1 MTPKSDGGRKIS
13 ANFAVFIITFLV
25 FTTLVVFAVLLFL
38 SYENMYNSLVVKVIT
53 GTDSVADNLSADISS
68 LTSMQ
73 PGTFRYTMD
82 NDGSDNFKN
91 SRLVDRFV
99 NSEIYRDSGS
109 IYFVDVE
116 GRIYSRNSR
125 EFESADSLP
134 VEQGAG
140 RTTYLSDPAVL
151 NLIKEADKGGA
162 KGDSSKDPRK
172 VMSISCRKIKGTPY
186 FCLVRN
192 VETTTETFNEYINVI
207 FVPAMIAMVIAI
219 VLYAVFVYLS
229 LMPIKEISRAIA
241 SVAEGD
247 FSVRVSRRF
256 SVPEDY
262 SSFAVSSEFTEM
274 GMTVNNMIESLENS
288 ERDRQMFISSIA
300 HDIRTPLTSINGF
313 VTAMTDGTIP
323 PEKHDHYLM
332 LIKQQSDRIRTLVTQ
347 MTEASSL
354 SHVDPKMME
363 EFNISD
369 MINDIVDNLEAQLFN
384 KDITVIKSLDPGPGI
399 MAYGEAQQLCRVII
413 NIITNAIK
421 FTPQGGS
428 IKITTT
434 SEPRNKRIMIQIEDS
449 GAGVEE
455 SKRKRIFESF
465 YKADTS
471 RKVEGFGLGL
481 YICKQI
487 LAAHGQTIS
496 CEDGTELGGARFVFY
511 FPFPPE
517 DKQE

>member
-1 MTPKSDGGRKIS
+1 MAPKSDGGRKIS

-25 FTTLVVFAVLLFL
+25 FTTFVVFAVLLFL
-38 SYENMYNSLVVKVIT
+38 SYENMYNNLVIRVIE
-53 GTDSVADNLSADISS
+53 GTDDVALNLSADITS
-68 LTSMQ
+68 LTAMQ
-73 PGTFRYTMD
+73 SGEFRYTMD
-82 NDGSDNFKN
+82 NDGTDNFKN
-91 SRLVDRFV
+91 SRIVDRFV
-99 NSEIYRDSGS
+99 NSEIYRNSGS
-109 IYFVDVE
+109 IYLVDAE
-116 GRIYSRNSR
+116 GRILSRNSR
-125 EFESADSLP
+125 EFEAADSIP
-134 VEQGAG
+134 VKQGAG
-140 RTTYLSDPAVL
+140 GNMYISDAGVL
-151 NLIKEADKGGA
+151 DLITIADKNGRA
-162 KGDSSKDPRK
+162 GDAGKDPRS
-172 VMSISCRKIKGTPY
+172 VSSISCMKIKGTAY
-186 FCLVRN
+186 FCIVRN
-192 VETTTETFNEYINVI
+192 YETTVATFNEYLNVI
-207 FVPAMIAMVIAI
+207 FIPAMIAMII
-219 VLYAVFVYLS
+219 SIILYAVFVYLS
-229 LMPIKEISRAIA
+229 LMPIKDISSAIA

-247 FSVRVSRRF
+247 FSVRVSPRF
-256 SVPEDY
+256 SQLEDY
-262 SSFAVSSEFTEM
+262 SSFSVSSEFTEM
-274 GMTVNNMIESLENS
+274 GRTVNNMIESLENA
-288 ERDRQMFISSIA
+288 ERDREMFISSIA

-323 PEKHDHYLM
+323 PEKHDHYLN

-363 EFNISD
+363 DFNISD
-369 MINDIVDNLEAQLFN
+369 MINDIIDNLEAQLSN
-384 KDITVIKSLDPGPGI
+384 KDITIIKSLDPGPGI
-399 MAYGEAQQLCRVII
+399 TAYGEAQQLCRVII

-428 IKITTT
+428 IKVTTT
-434 SEPRNKRIMIQIEDS
+434 SEPRNRRIMIQVEDS

-465 YKADTS
+465 YKADPS

-517 DKQE
+517 KKQE

>member
-1 MTPKSDGGRKIS
+1 MAPKSDGGRKIS

-38 SYENMYNSLVVKVIT
+38 SYENMYNNLVIKVVE
-53 GTDSVADNLSADISS
+53 GTDDVALNLSADITA

-73 PGTFRYTMD
+73 PGEFRYTMD

-91 SRLVDRFV
+91 SRIIDRLV
-99 NSEIYRDSGS
+99 NSDIYRNSGS
-109 IYFVDVE
+109 IYLVDAE
-116 GRIYSRNSR
+116 GRILSRNSR
-125 EFESADSLP
+125 EFESEDSLA
-134 VEQGAG
+134 VKQGAG
-140 RTTYLSDPAVL
+140 GYMYISGENVL
-151 NLIKEADKGGA
+151 ELIKYADMNNRS
-162 KGDSSKDPRK
+162 GDSGKSPRS
-172 VMSISCRKIKGTPY
+172 VTSISCMKIKETGY
-186 FCLVRN
+186 FCIVN
-192 VETTTETFNEYINVI
+192 NYESTDATFAEYLNVI
-207 FVPAMIAMVIAI
+207 FIPAMIAMII
-219 VLYAVFVYLS
+219 SIILYAVFVYLS
-229 LMPIKEISRAIA
+229 LMPIKDISRAIA

-247 FSVRVSRRF
+247 FSVRVSPKF
-256 SVPEDY
+256 SEPEDF
-262 SSFAVSSEFTEM
+262 SNFSVSSEFTEM
-274 GMTVNNMIESLENS
+274 GMTVNNMIESLENA
-288 ERDRQMFISSIA
+288 EHDREMFISSIA

-323 PEKHDHYLM
+323 PEKHDHYLN

-369 MINDIVDNLEAQLFN
+369 MINDIIDNLEAQLSN
-384 KDITVIKSLDPGPGI
+384 KDITIIKSLDPGPGI
-399 MAYGEAQQLCRVII
+399 TAYGEAQQLCRVII

-428 IKITTT
+428 IKVTTT
-434 SEPRNKRIMIQIEDS
+434 SEPRNRRIMIQVEDS

-465 YKADTS
+465 YKADPS

-487 LAAHGQTIS
+487 LAAHGETIS

-517 DKQE
+517 NKQE

>member
-1 MTPKSDGGRKIS
+1 MAPKSDGGRKIS

-38 SYENMYNSLVVKVIT
+38 SYENMYNNLIIKVIS
-53 GTDSVADNLSADISS
+53 GTDTVTDNLSSDISS
-68 LTSMQ
+68 IISLQT
-73 PGTFRYTMD
+73 GEFRYTMD

-91 SRLVDRFV
+91 SRIVDRFV

-109 IYFVDVE
+109 IYLVDIE

-125 EFESADSLP
+125 EFDSADSLK
-134 VEQGAG
+134 VKQGNG
-140 RTTYLSDPAVL
+140 GNTYLSEGSVL
-151 NLIKEADKGGA
+151 ELIKTADKNGKAGS
-162 KGDSSKDPRK
+162 SSKTPR
-172 VMSISCRKIKGTPY
+172 SISSVSCMKIKGTPY

-192 VETTTETFNEYINVI
+192 YETTSDTFTEYINVI
-207 FVPAMIAMVIAI
+207 FIPAMIAMIIAI

-229 LMPIKEISRAIA
+229 LMPIKDISRAIA

-247 FSVRVSRRF
+247 FSVRVNPRYSE
-256 SVPEDY
+256 PEDY

-274 GMTVNNMIESLENS
+274 GMTVNNMIESLENA
-288 ERDRQMFISSIA
+288 ERDREMFISSIA

-354 SHVDPKMME
+354 SHV
-363 EFNISD
+363 
-369 MINDIVDNLEAQLFN
+369 
-384 KDITVIKSLDPGPGI
+384 T
-399 MAYGEAQQLCRVII
+399 AYGEAQQLCRVII

-428 IKITTT
+428 IKVTTT
-434 SEPRNKRIMIQIEDS
+434 SEPRNKRIMIQVEDS

-465 YKADTS
+465 YKADPS

>member
-1 MTPKSDGGRKIS
+1 MAPKSDGGRKIS

-38 SYENMYNSLVVKVIT
+38 SYENMYNSLVIKVID
-53 GTDSVADNLSADISS
+53 GTDEVALNLSADITS

-73 PGTFRYTMD
+73 SGDFRYTMD

-91 SRLVDRFV
+91 SRIIDRFV
-99 NSEIYRDSGS
+99 NSEIYRKSGS
-109 IYFVDVE
+109 IYLVDGE
-116 GRIYSRNSR
+116 GRILCRNSR
-125 EFESADSLP
+125 ELESVDSVSVKQGNGGYMYISDMHLLEMIKYAD
-134 VEQGAG
+134 ENG
-140 RTTYLSDPAVL
+140 RA
-151 NLIKEADKGGA
+151 
-162 KGDSSKDPRK
+162 GDSNKNPK
-172 VMSISCRKIKGTPY
+172 SITSVSCMKIKGTPY
-186 FCLVRN
+186 FCIVN
-192 VETTTETFNEYINVI
+192 NSETTGATVTEYLNVI
-207 FVPAMIAMVIAI
+207 FIPAMIAMII
-219 VLYAVFVYLS
+219 SIILYAVFVYLS
-229 LMPIKEISRAIA
+229 LMPIKDISRAIA

-247 FSVRVSRRF
+247 FSVRVSPRF
-256 SVPEDY
+256 SEPEDF
-262 SSFAVSSEFTEM
+262 SNFSVSSEFTEM
-274 GMTVNNMIESLENS
+274 GMTVNNMIESLENA
-288 ERDRQMFISSIA
+288 ERDREMFISSIA

-323 PEKHDHYLM
+323 PEKHDHYLN

-354 SHVDPKMME
+354 SHVDPKMMD

-369 MINDIVDNLEAQLFN
+369 MINDIVDNLEAQLSN
-384 KDITVIKSLDPGPGI
+384 KDITIIKSLDPGPGI
-399 MAYGEAQQLCRVII
+399 TAYGEAQQLCRVII

-428 IKITTT
+428 IKVTTT
-434 SEPRNKRIMIQIEDS
+434 SEPRNKRIMIQVEDS

-465 YKADTS
+465 YKADPS

-496 CEDGTELGGARFVFY
+496 CEDGTELGGVRFVVD
-511 FPFPPE
+511 FPFPP
-517 DKQE
+517 DKKQE

>member
-1 MTPKSDGGRKIS
+1 MAPKADGGRKIS

-38 SYENMYNSLVVKVIT
+38 SYENMYNNLVIKVIN
-53 GTDSVADNLSADISS
+53 GTDTVGHNLASDITS

-73 PGTFRYTMD
+73 PGEFRYTMD
-82 NDGSDNFKN
+82 NDGSENFKN
-91 SRLVDRFV
+91 SRIVDRFV
-99 NSEIYRDSGS
+99 NSEIYRESGS
-109 IYFVDVE
+109 IYFVDKD
-116 GRIYSRNSR
+116 GRILSRNSR
-125 EFESADSLP
+125 EFEAEDSLA
-134 VEQGAG
+134 VKEGTGRNSYLADEDVLSLIRQAEKDGKAG
-140 RTTYLSDPAVL
+140 SSSQKPRSVTSTYCT
-151 NLIKEADKGGA
+151 
-162 KGDSSKDPRK
+162 K
-172 VMSISCRKIKGTPY
+172 VSGIPY
-186 FCLVRN
+186 FILVKN
-192 VETTTETFNEYINVI
+192 YETTMDTFTEYINVI
-207 FVPAMIAMVIAI
+207 FVPAMIAMVISI
-219 VLYAVFVYLS
+219 ILYAVFVYLS

-274 GMTVNNMIESLENS
+274 GMTVNNMIESLENA
-288 ERDRQMFISSIA
+288 ERDREMFISSIA

-363 EFNISD
+363 DFNISD
-369 MINDIVDNLEAQLFN
+369 MINDIIDNLEAQLSN
-384 KDITVIKSLDPGPGI
+384 KDITIIKSLDPGPGI
-399 MAYGEAQQLCRVII
+399 TAYGDAQQLCRVII

-428 IKITTT
+428 IKVSTT
-434 SEPRNKRIMIQIEDS
+434 SEPRNRRIMIQVEDS

-465 YKADTS
+465 YKADPS

-517 DKQE
+517 KQG

>member
-1 MTPKSDGGRKIS
+1 MAPKADGGRKIS
-13 ANFAVFIITFLV
+13 ANFAVSIITFLV

-38 SYENMYNSLVVKVIT
+38 SYENMYNSLVVRVIN
-53 GTDSVADNLSADISS
+53 GTDTVGHNLASDITS

-73 PGTFRYTMD
+73 PGEFRYTMD
-82 NDGSDNFKN
+82 NDGSENFKN
-91 SRLVDRFV
+91 SRIVDRFV
-99 NSEIYRDSGS
+99 NSEIYRESGS
-109 IYFVDVE
+109 IYFVDQD

-125 EFESADSLP
+125 EFETEDSLS
-134 VEQGAG
+134 VKEGSG
-140 RTTYLSDPAVL
+140 RITYLADESVL
-151 NLIKEADKGGA
+151 NLIKIADKEG
-162 KGDSSKDPRK
+162 KSGDSSQKPRN
-172 VMSISCRKIKGTPY
+172 VSSISCVKVSGTPY
-186 FCLVRN
+186 FIVVKN
-192 VETTTETFNEYINVI
+192 YETTMDTFTEYINVI
-207 FVPAMIAMVIAI
+207 FVPAMIAMVISI
-219 VLYAVFVYLS
+219 ILYAVFVYLS

-274 GMTVNNMIESLENS
+274 GMTVNNMIESLENA
-288 ERDRQMFISSIA
+288 ERDREMFISSIA

-363 EFNISD
+363 DFNISD
-369 MINDIVDNLEAQLFN
+369 MINDIIDNLEAQLSN
-384 KDITVIKSLDPGPGI
+384 KDITIIKSLDPGPGI
-399 MAYGEAQQLCRVII
+399 TAYGDAQQLCRVII

-428 IKITTT
+428 IKVSTT
-434 SEPRNKRIMIQIEDS
+434 SEPRNRRIMIQIEDS

-465 YKADTS
+465 YKADPS

-517 DKQE
+517 KQE

>member
-1 MTPKSDGGRKIS
+1 MAPKADGGRKIS

-38 SYENMYNSLVVKVIT
+38 SYENMYNNLVVKVIN
-53 GTDSVADNLSADISS
+53 GTDTVGHNLASDITS

-73 PGTFRYTMD
+73 PGEFRYTMD
-82 NDGSDNFKN
+82 NDGSENFKN
-91 SRLVDRFV
+91 SRIVDRFV
-99 NSEIYRDSGS
+99 NSEIYRESGS
-109 IYFVDVE
+109 IYFVDKD
-116 GRIYSRNSR
+116 GRILSRNSR
-125 EFESADSLP
+125 EFEAEDSLA
-134 VEQGAG
+134 VKEGTGRNSYLADEDVLSLIRQAEKDGKAG
-140 RTTYLSDPAVL
+140 SSSQKPRSVTSTYCT
-151 NLIKEADKGGA
+151 
-162 KGDSSKDPRK
+162 K
-172 VMSISCRKIKGTPY
+172 VSGTPY
-186 FCLVRN
+186 FILVKN
-192 VETTTETFNEYINVI
+192 YETTMDTFTEYINVI
-207 FVPAMIAMVIAI
+207 FVPAMIAMVISI
-219 VLYAVFVYLS
+219 ILYAVFVYLS

-274 GMTVNNMIESLENS
+274 GRTVNRMIESL
-288 ERDRQMFISSIA
+288 

-363 EFNISD
+363 DFNISD
-369 MINDIVDNLEAQLFN
+369 MINDIIDNLEAQLSN
-384 KDITVIKSLDPGPGI
+384 KDITIIKSLDPGPGI
-399 MAYGEAQQLCRVII
+399 TAYGEAQQLCRVII

-428 IKITTT
+428 IKVSTT
-434 SEPRNKRIMIQIEDS
+434 SEPRNRRIMIQVEDS

-465 YKADTS
+465 YKADPS

-517 DKQE
+517 KQG

>member
-1 MTPKSDGGRKIS
+1 MAPKADGGRKIS

-38 SYENMYNSLVVKVIT
+38 SYENMYNNLVVEVIT
-53 GTDSVADNLSADISS
+53 GTDSVAGNLSSDISS

-73 PGTFRYTMD
+73 AGEFRYTMD

-99 NSEIYRDSGS
+99 NSEIYRGRGS
-109 IYFVDVE
+109 IYLVDNE
-116 GRIYSRNSR
+116 GRIFSRNSR
-125 EFESADSLP
+125 ESDSSDSIA
-134 VEQGAG
+134 VKQGTGRNTYVAEQHILDMIKVAEKDG
-140 RTTYLSDPAVL
+140 RA
-151 NLIKEADKGGA
+151 
-162 KGDSSKDPRK
+162 GDSSKSPRN
-172 VMSISCRKIKGTPY
+172 VSSISCVKIKGTPY
-186 FCLVRN
+186 FCLVKN
-192 VETTTETFNEYINVI
+192 SETTVETFSEYINVI
-207 FVPAMIAMVIAI
+207 FIPAMIAMVIAI
-219 VLYAVFVYLS
+219 ILYAVFVYLS
-229 LMPIKEISRAIA
+229 LMPIKDISRAIA

-247 FSVRVSRRF
+247 FSVRVSPRF
-256 SVPEDY
+256 SEPEDY

-274 GMTVNNMIESLENS
+274 GMTVNNMIESLENA
-288 ERDRQMFISSIA
+288 ERDREMFISSIA

-323 PEKHDHYLM
+323 PEKHDHYLN

-369 MINDIVDNLEAQLFN
+369 MINDIIDNLEAQLSN
-384 KDITVIKSLDPGPGI
+384 KDITIIKSLDPGPGI
-399 MAYGEAQQLCRVII
+399 TAYGEAQQLCRVII

-428 IKITTT
+428 IKVTTT
-434 SEPRNKRIMIQIEDS
+434 SEPRSRRIMIQVEDS

-465 YKADTS
+465 YKADPS

-517 DKQE
+517 NRQE

>member
-1 MTPKSDGGRKIS
+1 MAPKADGGRKIS

-38 SYENMYNSLVVKVIT
+38 SYENMYNSLVIKVIS
-53 GTDSVADNLSADISS
+53 GTDDVAKNLSSDITSI
-68 LTSMQ
+68 TSMQ
-73 PGTFRYTMD
+73 PGEFRYTMD
-82 NDGSDNFKN
+82 NDGSENFKN

-109 IYFVDVE
+109 IYFVDKD

-125 EFESADSLP
+125 KFDSDDSLA
-134 VEQGAG
+134 VKEGTG
-140 RTTYLSDPAVL
+140 RNTYLADQNVL
-151 NLIKEADKGGA
+151 ELIKVAEKDGF
-162 KGDSSKDPRK
+162 KGDSSQNPRN
-172 VMSISCRKIKGTPY
+172 VTSISCVKVKGTDY
-186 FCLVRN
+186 FILVRN
-192 VETTTETFNEYINVI
+192 NESTVETFTEYINVI
-207 FVPAMIAMVIAI
+207 FIPAMIAMVISI

-229 LMPIKEISRAIA
+229 LMPIKDISRAIA

-247 FSVRVSRRF
+247 FSVRVSPRY
-256 SVPEDY
+256 SEPEDY
-262 SSFAVSSEFTEM
+262 SSFAVSSEFTVM
-274 GMTVNNMIESLENS
+274 GMTVNNMIESLENA
-288 ERDRQMFISSIA
+288 EHDREMFISSIA

-363 EFNISD
+363 PFNISD
-369 MINDIVDNLEAQLFN
+369 MINDIIDNLEAQLSN
-384 KDITVIKSLDPGPGI
+384 KDITIIKSLDPGPGI
-399 MAYGEAQQLCRVII
+399 TAYGEAQQLCRVII

-428 IKITTT
+428 IKVSTT
-434 SEPRNKRIMIQIEDS
+434 SEPRNRRIMIQVEDS

-465 YKADTS
+465 YKADPS

-517 DKQE
+517 NQE

>member
-1 MTPKSDGGRKIS
+1 MAPKADGGRKIS

-38 SYENMYNSLVVKVIT
+38 SYENMYNNLVIRVIS
-53 GTDSVADNLSADISS
+53 GTDTVAKNLSSDISS

-73 PGTFRYTMD
+73 PGEFRYTMD
-82 NDGSDNFKN
+82 NDGSENFKN

-125 EFESADSLP
+125 DFESADSLN
-134 VEQGAG
+134 VKEGTG
-140 RTTYLSDPAVL
+140 RNTYIADQSVL
-151 NLIKEADKGGA
+151 DLIKAAEKDGF
-162 KGDSSKDPRK
+162 KGDSSQNPRN
-172 VMSISCRKIKGTPY
+172 VTSISCVKVKGTPY
-186 FCLVRN
+186 YCLVSN
-192 VETTTETFNEYINVI
+192 NETTVETFSEYINVI
-207 FVPAMIAMVIAI
+207 FIPALIAMIISI

-229 LMPIKEISRAIA
+229 LMPIKDISRAIA

-247 FSVRVSRRF
+247 FSVRVSPRF
-256 SVPEDY
+256 SEPEDY
-262 SSFAVSSEFTEM
+262 SSFAVSSEFTVM
-274 GMTVNNMIESLENS
+274 GMTVNNMIESLENA
-288 ERDRQMFISSIA
+288 ERDREMFISSIA

-354 SHVDPKMME
+354 SHADPKMME
-363 EFNISD
+363 AFNISD
-369 MINDIVDNLEAQLFN
+369 MINDIIDNLEAQLSD
-384 KDITVIKSLDPGPGI
+384 KDIMIIKSLDPGPGI
-399 MAYGEAQQLCRVII
+399 TAYGEAQQLCRVII

-428 IKITTT
+428 IKVTTT
-434 SEPRNKRIMIQIEDS
+434 SEPRNRRIMITSSREVKSRMI
-449 GAGVEE
+449 
-455 SKRKRIFESF
+455 SF
-465 YKADTS
+465 FFT
-471 RKVEGFGLGL
+471 
-481 YICKQI
+481 
-487 LAAHGQTIS
+487 
-496 CEDGTELGGARFVFY
+496 VF
-511 FPFPPE
+511 PCP
-517 DKQE
+517 D

>member
-1 MTPKSDGGRKIS
+1 MAPKADGGRKIS

-38 SYENMYNSLVVKVIT
+38 SYENMYNNLVVRVIT
-53 GTDSVADNLSADISS
+53 GTDNVAVDLSSDITS
-68 LTSMQ
+68 LTAMQ
-73 PGTFRYTMD
+73 PGEFRYTMD
-82 NDGSDNFKN
+82 NDGSENFKN
-91 SRLVDRFV
+91 SRIVDRFV
-99 NSEIYRDSGS
+99 NSEIYRGSGS
-109 IYFVDVE
+109 IYFVDKG

-125 EFESADSLP
+125 ELESEDSLA
-134 VEQGAG
+134 VKQGDG
-140 RTTYLSDPAVL
+140 RVYYLADERVL
-151 NLIKEADKGGA
+151 EMIQIADQEGRA
-162 KGDSSKDPRK
+162 GDSIRKPRN
-172 VMSISCRKIKGTPY
+172 VSSISCVKIKGTQY
-186 FCLVRN
+186 FCVVKN
-192 VETTTETFNEYINVI
+192 FETTVDTFSEYINVI
-207 FVPAMIAMVIAI
+207 FIPAMIAMIIAI
-219 VLYAVFVYLS
+219 ILYAVFVYLS
-229 LMPIKEISRAIA
+229 LMPIKDISRVIA

-247 FSVRVSRRF
+247 FSVRVSPRF
-256 SVPEDY
+256 SDPEDY

-274 GMTVNNMIESLENS
+274 GTTVNNMIESLENA
-288 ERDRQMFISSIA
+288 EKDREMFISSIA

-363 EFNISD
+363 PFNISD
-369 MINDIVDNLEAQLFN
+369 MINDIVDNLEAQLSN

-399 MAYGEAQQLCRVII
+399 TAYGEAQQLCRVII

-428 IKITTT
+428 IKVTTT
-434 SEPRNKRIMIQIEDS
+434 SEPRERRIMIQIEDS

-465 YKADTS
+465 YKGDPS

-487 LAAHGQTIS
+487 LAGHGQTIS
-496 CEDGTELGGARFVFY
+496 CEEGTELGGARFVFY

-517 DKQE
+517 KQD

>member
-1 MTPKSDGGRKIS
+1 MAPKSDGGRKIS

-38 SYENMYNSLVVKVIT
+38 SYENMYNNLYVKVVD
-53 GTDSVADNLSADISS
+53 GTDYVASNLSSDITA

-73 PGTFRYTMD
+73 SGEFRYTMD
-82 NDGSDNFKN
+82 NDSSDNFKN
-91 SRLVDRFV
+91 SRIIDRLVNAD
-99 NSEIYRDSGS
+99 IYRDSGS
-109 IYFVDVE
+109 IYLVDKE
-116 GRIYSRNSR
+116 GRVLSRNSK
-125 EFESADSLP
+125 EFDASDSLM
-134 VEQGAG
+134 VKQGQG
-140 RTTYLSDPAVL
+140 GNTYL
-151 NLIKEADKGGA
+151 ADKSVLEMILVADKTGRA
-162 KGDSSKDPRK
+162 VENSKNPK
-172 VMSISCRKIKGTPY
+172 NVTSVTCVKIKGTSY
-186 FCLVRN
+186 FCFVN
-192 VETTTETFNEYINVI
+192 NNETTEETISEFLSVI
-207 FVPAMIAMVIAI
+207 FIPAMIAMVIAI
-219 VLYAVFVYLS
+219 ILYAVFVYLS
-229 LMPIKEISRAIA
+229 LMPIKDISRAIA

-247 FSVRVSRRF
+247 FSVRVSPRF
-256 SVPEDY
+256 SEPEDF
-262 SSFAVSSEFTEM
+262 SSFAISSEFTEM

-288 ERDRQMFISSIA
+288 EHDREMFISSIA

-323 PEKHDHYLM
+323 PEKHDHYLN

-363 EFNISD
+363 DFNISD
-369 MINDIVDNLEAQLFN
+369 MINDIIDNLEAQLSN
-384 KDITVIKSLDPGPGI
+384 KDITIIKSLDPGPGI
-399 MAYGEAQQLCRVII
+399 TAYGEAQQLCRVII

-428 IKITTT
+428 IKVTTL
-434 SEPRNKRIMIQIEDS
+434 SEPRNRRILIQIEDS

-465 YKADTS
+465 YKGDPS

-487 LAAHGQTIS
+487 LAGHGQTIS

-517 DKQE
+517 QNQG

>member
-1 MTPKSDGGRKIS
+1 MAPKSDGGRKIS

-38 SYENMYNSLVVKVIT
+38 SYENMYNSLVVRVIT
-53 GTDSVADNLSADISS
+53 GTDTVADSLSSDISS

-73 PGTFRYTMD
+73 PGAFRYTMD

-91 SRLVDRFV
+91 SRIVDRFV
-99 NSEIYRDSGS
+99 NSEIYRNSGS
-109 IYFVDVE
+109 IYFVDKE

-125 EFESADSLP
+125 EIETVDSLP

-140 RTTYLSDPAVL
+140 RTAYLSDKGVL
-151 NLIKEADKGGA
+151 DLIKSAEQYGRA
-162 KGDSSKDPRK
+162 GDSSKDPRK
-172 VMSISCRKIKGTPY
+172 VMSISCREIKGTQY
-186 FCLVRN
+186 FLLVRN
-192 VETTTETFNEYINVI
+192 VESTGETFTEYINVI
-207 FVPAMIAMVIAI
+207 FIPAMIAMVIAI
-219 VLYAVFVYLS
+219 ILYAVFVYLS
-229 LMPIKEISRAIA
+229 LMPIKDISRAIA

-247 FSVRVSRRF
+247 FSVRVSPRF
-256 SVPEDY
+256 SEPEDY
-262 SSFAVSSEFTEM
+262 SSFAVSSEFTVM

-369 MINDIVDNLEAQLFN
+369 MINDIVDNLESQLFN
-384 KDITVIKSLDPGPGI
+384 KDITLIKSLDPGPGI
-399 MAYGEAQQLCRVII
+399 TAYGEAQQLCRVII

-428 IKITTT
+428 IKVTTT
-434 SEPRNKRIMIQIEDS
+434 SEPRNRRIMIQIEDS

-517 DKQE
+517 NRQE

>member
-1 MTPKSDGGRKIS
+1 
-13 ANFAVFIITFLV
+13 
-25 FTTLVVFAVLLFL
+25 
-38 SYENMYNSLVVKVIT
+38 
-53 GTDSVADNLSADISS
+53 
-68 LTSMQ
+68 
-73 PGTFRYTMD
+73 
-82 NDGSDNFKN
+82 
-91 SRLVDRFV
+91 
-99 NSEIYRDSGS
+99 
-109 IYFVDVE
+109 
-116 GRIYSRNSR
+116 
-125 EFESADSLP
+125 
-134 VEQGAG
+134 
-140 RTTYLSDPAVL
+140 
-151 NLIKEADKGGA
+151 
-162 KGDSSKDPRK
+162 
-172 VMSISCRKIKGTPY
+172 
-186 FCLVRN
+186 
-192 VETTTETFNEYINVI
+192 
-207 FVPAMIAMVIAI
+207 MIAMVIAI
-219 VLYAVFVYLS
+219 ILYAVFVYLS
-229 LMPIKEISRAIA
+229 LMPIKDISRAIA

-274 GMTVNNMIESLENS
+274 GMTVNNMIESLENA
-288 ERDRQMFISSIA
+288 ERDREMFISSIA

-363 EFNISD
+363 DFNISD
-369 MINDIVDNLEAQLFN
+369 MINDIIDNLEAQLSN
-384 KDITVIKSLDPGPGI
+384 KDITIIKSLDPGPGI
-399 MAYGEAQQLCRVII
+399 TAYGEAQQLCRVII

-428 IKITTT
+428 IKVTTT
-434 SEPRNKRIMIQIEDS
+434 SEPRNRRIMIQVEDS

-465 YKADTS
+465 YKGDPS

-517 DKQE
+517 NSRDDHASDITFKTC

>member
-1 MTPKSDGGRKIS
+1 MAPKSDGGRKIS

-38 SYENMYNSLVVKVIT
+38 SYENMYNNLIIKVIS
-53 GTDSVADNLSADISS
+53 GTDTVTDNLSSDISS
-68 LTSMQ
+68 IISLQT
-73 PGTFRYTMD
+73 GEFRYTMD

-91 SRLVDRFV
+91 SRIVDRFV

-109 IYFVDVE
+109 IYLVDIE

-125 EFESADSLP
+125 EFDSADSLK
-134 VEQGAG
+134 VKQGNG
-140 RTTYLSDPAVL
+140 GNTYLSEGSVL
-151 NLIKEADKGGA
+151 ELIKTADKNVKAGS
-162 KGDSSKDPRK
+162 SSKTPR
-172 VMSISCRKIKGTPY
+172 SISSVSCMKIKGTPY

-192 VETTTETFNEYINVI
+192 YETTSDTFTEYINVI
-207 FVPAMIAMVIAI
+207 FIPAMIAMIIAI

-229 LMPIKEISRAIA
+229 LMPIKDISRAIA

-247 FSVRVSRRF
+247 FSVRVNPRYSE
-256 SVPEDY
+256 PEDY

-274 GMTVNNMIESLENS
+274 GMTVNNMIESLENA
-288 ERDRQMFISSIA
+288 ERDREMFISSIA

-363 EFNISD
+363 DFNISD
-369 MINDIVDNLEAQLFN
+369 MINDIIDNLEAQLSN
-384 KDITVIKSLDPGPGI
+384 KDITIIKSLDPGPGI
-399 MAYGEAQQLCRVII
+399 TAYGEAQQLCRVII

-428 IKITTT
+428 IKVTTT
-434 SEPRNKRIMIQIEDS
+434 SEPRNKRIMIQVEDS

-465 YKADTS
+465 YKADPS

>member
-1 MTPKSDGGRKIS
+1 MAPKSDGGRKIS

-38 SYENMYNSLVVKVIT
+38 SYENMYNSLVIKVIS

-151 NLIKEADKGGA
+151 NLIKDADKGGS

-192 VETTTETFNEYINVI
+192 VETTTATFNEYINVI

-399 MAYGEAQQLCRVII
+399 TAYGEAQQLCRVII

>member
-1 MTPKSDGGRKIS
+1 MAPKADGGRKIS

-38 SYENMYNSLVVKVIT
+38 SYENMYNNLVVKVIE
-53 GTDSVADNLSADISS
+53 GTDTVGQNLASDITS

-73 PGTFRYTMD
+73 SGEFRYTMD
-82 NDGSDNFKN
+82 NDGSENFKN
-91 SRLVDRFV
+91 SRIVDRFV

-109 IYFVDVE
+109 IYFVDKD
-116 GRIYSRNSR
+116 GRILSRNSR
-125 EFESADSLP
+125 EFEAEDSLA
-134 VEQGAG
+134 VKEGAG
-140 RTTYLSDPAVL
+140 RNTYLADDIVLSLIGKAVQEGKAGTSSQTPRSVSSTYC
-151 NLIKEADKGGA
+151 IKV
-162 KGDSSKDPRK
+162 S
-172 VMSISCRKIKGTPY
+172 GTPY
-186 FCLVRN
+186 FILVKN
-192 VETTTETFNEYINVI
+192 YETTVDTFTEYINVI
-207 FVPAMIAMVIAI
+207 FVPAMIAMVISI
-219 VLYAVFVYLS
+219 ILYAVFVYLS

-274 GMTVNNMIESLENS
+274 GMTVNNMIESLENA
-288 ERDRQMFISSIA
+288 ERDREMFISSIA

-363 EFNISD
+363 DFNISD
-369 MINDIVDNLEAQLFN
+369 MINDIIDNLEAQLSN
-384 KDITVIKSLDPGPGI
+384 KDITIIKSLDPGPGI
-399 MAYGEAQQLCRVII
+399 TAYGEAQQLCRVII

-428 IKITTT
+428 IKVSTT
-434 SEPRNKRIMIQIEDS
+434 SEPRNRRIMIQVEDS

-465 YKADTS
+465 YKADPS

-517 DKQE
+517 KQG